1 MKARRKRRAVS
12 RPLIEPLVGAIA
24 RDARNKM
31 ALDKQFWRF
40 YRQMKQTIRGN
51 RDLKNLEV
59 PLEEVKEA
67 VKDVAYGFVFG
78 TPLVTVTK
86 QKDWEG

>member
-1 MKARRKRRAVS
+1 MKARRKRRTVS
-12 RPLIEPLVGAIA
+12 RRLVEPLVEAIA
-24 RDARNKM
+24 RDARKKI
-31 ALDKQFWRF
+31 ALDKQFWKF

-51 RDLKNLEV
+51 SDLKNLEV
-59 PLEEVKEA
+59 PLEEVREA
-67 VKDVAYGFVFG
+67 VEDVAYGFIFG